1 MVMGFGL
8 MMFNATFNNMAVRRK
23 KNQEYTE
30 KISCFGGY
38 LGGGGDIG
46 ITTIFQ

>member
-1 MVMGFGL
+1 
-8 MMFNATFNNMAVRRK
+8 MAVRRK

-38 LGGGGDIG
+38 LGGGGREEMGGYWNYNNILV
-46 ITTIFQ
+46 I

>member
-1 MVMGFGL
+1 
-8 MMFNATFNNMAVRRK
+8 MAVRRK